1 MKIGL
6 IGTGIIGEACI
17 KGFYRVGKF
26 NGEMFISRRSED
38 KSAALADEFLQIT
51 VLDDNQ
57 AIVDSCDLL
66 ILAVLPEQTEAVL
79 KSLTLR
85 PDQRMLSLVSSITL
99 GSLAEWAAP
108 VTKISRAIPLP
119 PIEFGLGPIPIC
131 PATPELDFLLDP
143 VGVVVALTDEEQFL
157 SIAVGSALMA
167 MYYEM
172 TSNIAVYMKNGGLA
186 AEEAARYASSMMV
199 ALADSTERVNYDELL
214 QMSEDCLT
222 PGGLNEQVL
231 FGLREAGWYDS
242 LEKEMEGIKT
252 RLSKY

>member
-79 KSLTLR
+79 KSLTLQ
-85 PDQRMLSLVSSITL
+85 PEQRLLSLVSSITL

>member
-6 IGTGIIGEACI
+6 IGTGIIGEACV
-17 KGFYRVGKF
+17 KGFYRIGKF
-26 NGEMFISRRSED
+26 DGEMFISRRSED
-38 KSAALADEFLQIT
+38 KSSTLAAEFPLIT

-66 ILAVLPEQTEAVL
+66 ILAVLPEQTEGVL
-79 KSLTLR
+79 KTLTLR
-85 PDQRMLSLVSSITL
+85 PEQRLLSLVSSITL
-99 GSLAEWAAP
+99 KSLGEWAAP

-199 ALADSTERVNYDELL
+199 ALADSTQRVNYDQLL

-231 FGLREAGWYDS
+231 FGLRKAGWYDS
-242 LEKEMEGIKT
+242 LEKEMDGIKT
-252 RLSKY
+252 RLSAY